1 MTDLAVIGDRRGPLA
16 KLSDTARTLAAASL
30 SANTRR
36 AYAGALK
43 RLDTSIGEGVL
54 DDTALA
60 GYLATLFAEGRA
72 PAVAGQV
79 AAAVRLRAKLL
90 GETSPVGPATD
101 RVLAGFRREGRHRG
115 RGQVGGVTW
124 AQADAASALATGD
137 TRTLAGL
144 RDAAIVALASDAML
158 RVSEIAAIDVADLT
172 HLEDGAGLLRIRSSK
187 TDQEGRGAV
196 AFLGAPTMRRVL
208 LGVIGRFVRT
218 ITVRRRLHSA
228 RPSGVLALGASR
240 HPVKAPTY
248 AAAIAELKAEGKCP
262 TETRHRQVKYLNN
275 VIEADHGKLKLLIR
289 PVRGFKTLK
298 TAYATIKGFEVMRA
312 LRKGQAGM
320 FALQDGIVG
329 EARIVERA
337 FGLGPCAL
345 TEVMAL
351 LQDRLANTEA

>member
-1 MTDLAVIGDRRGPLA
+1 MNDLSVIGDRRGTLA

-172 HLEDGAGLLRIRSSK
+172 HLEDGAGLLKIMSSK

-196 AFLGAPTMRRVL
+196 AFLGAPTMRRVRAWTDAAGHTTGAL
-208 LGVIGRFVRT
+208 FRRVRRANVVGDDNISARAVRT
-218 ITVRRRLHSA
+218 IIAKRAAAAGVEGRISGHSLRVGA
-228 RPSGVLALGASR
+228 AQSLAAAGASVVEMQIAGR
-240 HPVKAPTY
+240 WESVTMPGRY
-248 AAAIAELKAEGKCP
+248 ASGQLAA
-262 TETRHRQVKYLNN
+262 
-275 VIEADHGKLKLLIR
+275 
-289 PVRGFKTLK
+289 RGAVAKFR
-298 TAYATIKGFEVMRA
+298 YGRA
-312 LRKGQAGM
+312 
-320 FALQDGIVG
+320 
-329 EARIVERA
+329 
-337 FGLGPCAL
+337 
-345 TEVMAL
+345 
-351 LQDRLANTEA
+351 

>member
-1 MTDLAVIGDRRGPLA
+1 MTDLSVIRDRRGALA

-43 RLDTSIGEGVL
+43 RLDTYIGEGVL

-144 RDAAIVALASDAML
+144 RDAAIVALASDAM

-172 HLEDGAGLLRIRSSK
+172 HLEDGAGLLKIRASK

-196 AFLGAPTMRRVL
+196 AFLGAPTMRRVRAWTDAAGHTTGAL
-208 LGVIGRFVRT
+208 FRRVRRANVVGDDNISARAVRT
-218 ITVRRRLHSA
+218 IIAKRAAAAGVEGRISGHSLRVGA
-228 RPSGVLALGASR
+228 AQSLAAAGASVVEMQIAGR
-240 HPVKAPTY
+240 WESVTMPARY
-248 AAAIAELKAEGKCP
+248 ASGQLAA
-262 TETRHRQVKYLNN
+262 
-275 VIEADHGKLKLLIR
+275 
-289 PVRGFKTLK
+289 RGAVAKFR
-298 TAYATIKGFEVMRA
+298 YGRA
-312 LRKGQAGM
+312 
-320 FALQDGIVG
+320 
-329 EARIVERA
+329 
-337 FGLGPCAL
+337 
-345 TEVMAL
+345 
-351 LQDRLANTEA
+351 

>member
-1 MTDLAVIGDRRGPLA
+1 MTDLAVIGDRRGTLA

-43 RLDTSIGEGVL
+43 RLDTSIGEGTL
-54 DDTALA
+54 DDAALA

-79 AAAVRLRAKLL
+79 VAAVRLRAKLL
-90 GETSPVGPATD
+90 GETSPVGSATD

-115 RGQVGGVTW
+115 RGQVAGVTW

-172 HLEDGAGLLRIRSSK
+172 HLEDGAGLLRIRASK

-196 AFLGAPTMRRVL
+196 AFLGAPTMRRVRAWSDAAGHTTGAL
-208 LGVIGRFVRT
+208 FRRVRRNNVVGDANISARAVRT
-218 ITVRRRLHSA
+218 IIARRAADAGVEGRISGHSLRVGA
-228 RPSGVLALGASR
+228 AQSLAAAGASVVEMQIAGR
-240 HPVKAPTY
+240 WESVTMPGRY
-248 AAAIAELKAEGKCP
+248 ASGQFAA
-262 TETRHRQVKYLNN
+262 
-275 VIEADHGKLKLLIR
+275 
-289 PVRGFKTLK
+289 RGAVAKFR
-298 TAYATIKGFEVMRA
+298 YGRA
-312 LRKGQAGM
+312 
-320 FALQDGIVG
+320 
-329 EARIVERA
+329 
-337 FGLGPCAL
+337 
-345 TEVMAL
+345 
-351 LQDRLANTEA
+351 

>member
-1 MTDLAVIGDRRGPLA
+1 MNDLSVIGDRRGTLA

-172 HLEDGAGLLRIRSSK
+172 HLEDGAGLLKIMSSK

-196 AFLGAPTMRRVL
+196 AFLGAPTMRRVRAWTDAAGHTTGAL
-208 LGVIGRFVRT
+208 FRRVRRNNVVGDEHISARAVRT
-218 ITVRRRLHSA
+218 IIAKRAADAGVEGRISGHSLRVGA
-228 RPSGVLALGASR
+228 AQSLAAAGASVVEMQIAGR
-240 HPVKAPTY
+240 WESVTMPGRY
-248 AAAIAELKAEGKCP
+248 ASGQLAA
-262 TETRHRQVKYLNN
+262 
-275 VIEADHGKLKLLIR
+275 
-289 PVRGFKTLK
+289 RGAVAKFR
-298 TAYATIKGFEVMRA
+298 YGRA
-312 LRKGQAGM
+312 
-320 FALQDGIVG
+320 
-329 EARIVERA
+329 
-337 FGLGPCAL
+337 
-345 TEVMAL
+345 
-351 LQDRLANTEA
+351 

>member
-1 MTDLAVIGDRRGPLA
+1 MNDLSVIGDRRGTLA

-43 RLDTSIGEGVL
+43 RLDTYIGEGVL

-172 HLEDGAGLLRIRSSK
+172 HLEDGAGLLKIRASK

-196 AFLGAPTMRRVL
+196 AFLGAPTMRRVRAWTDAAGHTTGAL
-208 LGVIGRFVRT
+208 FRRVRRNNVVGDANISARAVRT
-218 ITVRRRLHSA
+218 IIARRAADAGVEGRISGHSLRVGA
-228 RPSGVLALGASR
+228 AQSLAAAGASVVEMQIAGR
-240 HPVKAPTY
+240 WESVTMPGRY
-248 AAAIAELKAEGKCP
+248 ASGQLAA
-262 TETRHRQVKYLNN
+262 
-275 VIEADHGKLKLLIR
+275 
-289 PVRGFKTLK
+289 RGAVAKFR
-298 TAYATIKGFEVMRA
+298 YGRA
-312 LRKGQAGM
+312 
-320 FALQDGIVG
+320 
-329 EARIVERA
+329 
-337 FGLGPCAL
+337 
-345 TEVMAL
+345 
-351 LQDRLANTEA
+351 

>member
-1 MTDLAVIGDRRGPLA
+1 MTDLAVIGDRRGALA
-16 KLSDTARTLAAASL
+16 KLSDTARILAAASL

-172 HLEDGAGLLRIRSSK
+172 HLEDGAGLLKIRASK

-196 AFLGAPTMRRVL
+196 AFLGAPTMRRVRAWSDAAGHTTGAL
-208 LGVIGRFVRT
+208 FRRVRRANVVGDANISARAVRT
-218 ITVRRRLHSA
+218 IIAKRAAAAGVEGRISGHSLRVGA
-228 RPSGVLALGASR
+228 AQSLAAAGASVVEMQIAGR
-240 HPVKAPTY
+240 WESVTMPARY
-248 AAAIAELKAEGKCP
+248 ASGQLAA
-262 TETRHRQVKYLNN
+262 
-275 VIEADHGKLKLLIR
+275 
-289 PVRGFKTLK
+289 RGAVAKFR
-298 TAYATIKGFEVMRA
+298 YGRA
-312 LRKGQAGM
+312 
-320 FALQDGIVG
+320 
-329 EARIVERA
+329 
-337 FGLGPCAL
+337 
-345 TEVMAL
+345 
-351 LQDRLANTEA
+351 

>member
-1 MTDLAVIGDRRGPLA
+1 MTDLSVIGDRRGPLA

-43 RLDTSIGEGVL
+43 RLDTSIGEVTL
-54 DDTALA
+54 DDAALA

-172 HLEDGAGLLRIRSSK
+172 HLEDGAGLLKIRASK

-196 AFLGAPTMRRVL
+196 AFLGAPTMRRVRAWTDAAGHTTGAL
-208 LGVIGRFVRT
+208 FRRVRRANVVGDDNISARAVRT
-218 ITVRRRLHSA
+218 IIAKRAAAAGVEGRISGHSLRVGA
-228 RPSGVLALGASR
+228 AQSLAAAGASVVEMQIAGR
-240 HPVKAPTY
+240 WESVTMPGRY
-248 AAAIAELKAEGKCP
+248 ASGQLAA
-262 TETRHRQVKYLNN
+262 
-275 VIEADHGKLKLLIR
+275 
-289 PVRGFKTLK
+289 RGAVAKFR
-298 TAYATIKGFEVMRA
+298 YGRA
-312 LRKGQAGM
+312 
-320 FALQDGIVG
+320 
-329 EARIVERA
+329 
-337 FGLGPCAL
+337 
-345 TEVMAL
+345 
-351 LQDRLANTEA
+351 

>member
-1 MTDLAVIGDRRGPLA
+1 MTDLAVIGDRHGALA

-43 RLDTSIGEGVL
+43 RLDTSIGEGTL

-172 HLEDGAGLLRIRSSK
+172 HLEDGAGLLKIRASK

-196 AFLGAPTMRRVL
+196 AFLGAPTMRRVRAWTDAA
-208 LGVIGRFVRT
+208 GHTGGT
-218 ITVRRRLHSA
+218 ARR
-228 RPSGVLALGASR
+228 AS
-240 HPVKAPTY
+240 P
-248 AAAIAELKAEGKCP
+248 
-262 TETRHRQVKYLNN
+262 
-275 VIEADHGKLKLLIR
+275 
-289 PVRGFKTLK
+289 
-298 TAYATIKGFEVMRA
+298 
-312 LRKGQAGM
+312 
-320 FALQDGIVG
+320 
-329 EARIVERA
+329 
-337 FGLGPCAL
+337 
-345 TEVMAL
+345 
-351 LQDRLANTEA
+351 DRVPRS

>member
-1 MTDLAVIGDRRGPLA
+1 MTDLSVIRDRRGALA

-158 RVSEIAAIDVADLT
+158 RVSEIAAIDAAGHTTGALFRRVRSNNVVGNENISARAVRTIIARRAADAGV
-172 HLEDGAGLLRIRSSK
+172 DGRISGHSLRVSAAQSLAAAGASVVEMQIAGRWESVTMPGRYASG
-187 TDQEGRGAV
+187 QFAARGAV
-196 AFLGAPTMRRVL
+196 AKFRY
-208 LGVIGRFVRT
+208 GR
-218 ITVRRRLHSA
+218 A
-228 RPSGVLALGASR
+228 
-240 HPVKAPTY
+240 
-248 AAAIAELKAEGKCP
+248 
-262 TETRHRQVKYLNN
+262 
-275 VIEADHGKLKLLIR
+275 
-289 PVRGFKTLK
+289 
-298 TAYATIKGFEVMRA
+298 
-312 LRKGQAGM
+312 
-320 FALQDGIVG
+320 
-329 EARIVERA
+329 
-337 FGLGPCAL
+337 
-345 TEVMAL
+345 
-351 LQDRLANTEA
+351 

>member
-1 MTDLAVIGDRRGPLA
+1 MYPGARARAPRGLGAGAFECCTGIVQFSDR
-16 KLSDTARTLAAASL
+16 
-30 SANTRR
+30 
-36 AYAGALK
+36 ALK

-101 RVLAGFRREGRHRG
+101 CVLAGFRREGRHRG

-196 AFLGAPTMRRVL
+196 AFLGAPTMRRVRAWTDAAGHTTGAL
-208 LGVIGRFVRT
+208 FRRVRRNNVVGNEHISARAVRT
-218 ITVRRRLHSA
+218 IIAKRAADAGVEGRISGHSLRVGGA
-228 RPSGVLALGASR
+228 QSLAAAGASVVEMQIAGQWESVTMPGR
-240 HPVKAPTY
+240 Y
-248 AAAIAELKAEGKCP
+248 ASGQLAA
-262 TETRHRQVKYLNN
+262 
-275 VIEADHGKLKLLIR
+275 
-289 PVRGFKTLK
+289 RGAVAKFR
-298 TAYATIKGFEVMRA
+298 YGRA
-312 LRKGQAGM
+312 
-320 FALQDGIVG
+320 
-329 EARIVERA
+329 
-337 FGLGPCAL
+337 
-345 TEVMAL
+345 
-351 LQDRLANTEA
+351 